1 MAIVAVTELT
11 RHGLA
16 RRVTVMDGNGIQR
29 FENVGVWL
37 EPETRLA
44 HLLDP
49 EMDTHL
55 ATVPLDAVFVE
66 WGDLSAVRAAG
77 AGFPA

>member
-1 MAIVAVTELT
+1 MAIVVATELT

-16 RRVTVMDGNGIQR
+16 RRATVMVGDRTQQ

-49 EMDTHL
+49 ELDTHL
-55 ATVPLDAVFVE
+55 ATVSLDSIFVE
-66 WGDLSAVRAAG
+66 WGDLAGVRLTATG
-77 AGFPA
+77 YPG